1 VIVLLLFQHPEM
13 LVSIVRGTPVW
24 VAGLFVGVVAMG
36 VSQAR
41 DRTVGLQR
49 ALLTPF
55 VMTAFSIWGMVTA
68 FRASPH
74 FAYVM
79 VLWLVAA
86 VVAFR
91 PVAAMGLPRGA
102 SFDAATQRLALPGSW
117 VPLSLIL
124 GIFVT
129 KWVVGVDLA
138 MEPRLALNGQY
149 TLLVGT
155 TYGIFSGLFAG
166 RVAQLWRL
174 FRPHSDVT
182 LLQEALQ

>member
-1 VIVLLLFQHPEM
+1 MIVLLLFQHPEIFA
-13 LVSIVRGTPVW
+13 SIVRGTPVW
-24 VAGLFVGVVAMG
+24 VGGLFVGLVTLG

-49 ALLTPF
+49 VLLTPF

-68 FRASPH
+68 FHASPL

-79 VLWLVAA
+79 LLWLVAA
-86 VVAFR
+86 ALAFR
-91 PVAAMGLPRGA
+91 PVATMGLPRGA
-102 SFDAATQRLALPGSW
+102 SFDATTQRIALPGSW

-138 MEPRLALNGQY
+138 MQPRLALNGQY
-149 TLLVGT
+149 TLIVGT
-155 TYGIFSGLFAG
+155 IYGVFSGLFAG
-166 RVAQLWRL
+166 RAARLWRL
-174 FRPHSDVT
+174 FRQPRSNMM
-182 LLQEALQ
+182 LQ